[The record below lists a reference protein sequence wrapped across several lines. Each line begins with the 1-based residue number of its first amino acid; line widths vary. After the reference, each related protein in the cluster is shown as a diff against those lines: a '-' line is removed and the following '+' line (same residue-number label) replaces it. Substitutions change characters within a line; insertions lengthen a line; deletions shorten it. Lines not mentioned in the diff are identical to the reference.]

1 LWAYCY
7 GCCKFNFR
15 GRALFN
21 SRVGALILLIISTLM
36 NIFGYLQK
44 LVKGI
49 IIILAVVPEIKK
61 IVIHML
67 KCVLVKGLAHY
78 I

>member
-1 LWAYCY
+1 MGAASLTL
-7 GCCKFNFR
+7 GR
-15 GRALFN
+15 RALFN
-21 SRVGALILLIISTLM
+21 SRVGVLILAIISTLM

-67 KCVLVKGLAHY
+67 NCVLVTGLAHY